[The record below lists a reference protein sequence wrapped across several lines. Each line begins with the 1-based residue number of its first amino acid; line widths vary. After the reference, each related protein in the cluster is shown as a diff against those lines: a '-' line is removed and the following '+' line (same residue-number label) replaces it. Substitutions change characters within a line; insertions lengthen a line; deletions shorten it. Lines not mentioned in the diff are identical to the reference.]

1 MRLFPASIETWLPED
16 RVQRIALKIV
26 IVGVYLHV
34 AAAAIFGIVEVAIIA
49 SR

>member
-1 MRLFPASIETWLPED
+1 MRLIPASIEKWLPED
-16 RVQRIALKIV
+16 RVPRVALKIV

-34 AAAAIFGIVEVAIIA
+34 IAAATFGIVVLVIIA